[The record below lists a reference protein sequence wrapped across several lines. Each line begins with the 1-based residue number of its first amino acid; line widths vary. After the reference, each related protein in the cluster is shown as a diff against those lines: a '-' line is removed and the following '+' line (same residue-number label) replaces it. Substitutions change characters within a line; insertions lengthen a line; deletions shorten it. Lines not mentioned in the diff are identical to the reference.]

1 MSMTVPEFIEE
12 TTAHGNMSKTA
23 AVELVARITGQ
34 AVRTVWLQAGGGS
47 KTPPPVGKLLD
58 VYLSPHVPAAAKR
71 QLFPEAF
78 TS

>member
-1 MSMTVPEFIEE
+1 MTVPEFVESMA
-12 TTAHGNMSKTA
+12 AHGNMSKTA

-47 KTPPPVGKLLD
+47 KTPPPVGRLLE
-58 VYLSPHVPAAAKR
+58 VYLSPQVPESAKR
-71 QLFPEAF
+71 KLFQEAF

>member
-1 MSMTVPEFIEE
+1 MTVPEFVEIM
-12 TTAHGNMSKTA
+12 AALVNMPKTA
-23 AVELVARITGQ
+23 AVELVSKITGQ

-47 KTPPPVGKLLD
+47 KTPPPVGRLLD
-58 VYLSPHVPAAAKR
+58 VYLSPHVPEAVKR

>member
-1 MSMTVPEFIEE
+1 MTVPEFVESM
-12 TTAHGNMSKTA
+12 AALDNMPKTA

-47 KTPPPVGKLLD
+47 KTPTPVERLLE

-71 QLFPEAF
+71 KLFPEAF

>member
-1 MSMTVPEFIEE
+1 MTVPEFI
-12 TTAHGNMSKTA
+12 TAQSSHCSMSKTA

-47 KTPPPVGKLLD
+47 KTPPPVERLLE
-58 VYLSPHVPAAAKR
+58 VYLSPQVPEAVKR
-71 QLFPEAF
+71 QLFPKAF

>member
-1 MSMTVPEFIEE
+1 MTVPAFVENM
-12 TTAHGNMSKTA
+12 AARDNMSKTA
-23 AVELVARITGQ
+23 AVELVVRITGQ

-47 KTPPPVGKLLD
+47 KTPPPVERLLE
-58 VYLSPHVPAAAKR
+58 VYLSPHVPEAVKR